1 MRWFEQADADQ
12 PVVVVDALDCV
23 PVELELADDHGRE
36 VNPAGAQVLEG
47 DWLPARAA
55 QLLERPQLLGFSQRP
70 SAGLS
75 RHAPAA
81 GSGGRRLGIE
91 LMRSGVGGFGDV
103 WA

>member
-55 QLLERPQLLGFSQRP
+55 QLLERPQLLVSASAHRP
-70 SAGLS
+70 DCRVMLL
-75 RHAPAA
+75 RLVAA
-81 GSGGRRLGIE
+81 VGGSG
-91 LMRSGVGGFGDV
+91 SSS
-103 WA
+103 